1 MTWKNA
7 RECGENLSYWV
18 VQALINEVELA
29 PKPGLVDPND
39 RGSHQDMNFELMV
52 QSARSLQETFKLI
65 AEVSYRQ
72 EPSQQLREEIAGI
85 GRAGEKKMM
94 QVTGGINTHKGAI
107 WVLGLLTSAAAVN
120 PPGEDT
126 KRLVQTASRIARF
139 PDHYAPSIPTHGST
153 LHEKLGVKGARGEAE
168 AGYPNLIEIAL
179 PALDH
184 SRRKGISERQVK
196 LDTLVALIACLEDT
210 CIIHR
215 GGLLVLELVQ
225 EKAAHILQCGGV
237 STLEGWRELEELN
250 QLFLKYHVS
259 PGGSADL
266 LAAALFLD
274 QLKKVPFNESKGKV
288 TI

>member
-7 RECGENLSYWV
+7 RECGEILSYWV

-72 EPSQQLREEIAGI
+72 EPSQQLREEIASI

-120 PPGEDT
+120 PPGEGT

-215 GGLLVLELVQ
+215 GGLLVLELVG
-225 EKAAHILQCGGV
+225 KSCSYLTMRRRLYSG
-237 STLEGWRELEELN
+237 RMEEAGRIKSIIFKIPRL
-250 QLFLKYHVS
+250 

-266 LAAALFLD
+266 LAAALYLD